1 MDLAGFV
8 IILITRFK
16 AVNATRLNLGFQGYT
31 VVDANIPQVNE

>member
-16 AVNATRLNLGFQGYT
+16 AVNATRLDLGFQGHT
-31 VVDANIPQVNE
+31 VVDANIPQVKE